1 MSIMGGGGRSGHS
14 AGGGD
19 DDGSGGASAGGD
31 DDCNNILYIYIYT
44 KNHIVNPNPFL
55 VLGQSSFEFVV
66 TCIPYLQRLMVVLRG
81 GGVLGGY
88 GSWSATLAVLS
99 AEAVANNLCVVDA
112 I

>member
-1 MSIMGGGGRSGHS
+1 MGIVLVVVMMMGVVVLVLVVMTTVT
-14 AGGGD
+14 
-19 DDGSGGASAGGD
+19 
-31 DDCNNILYIYIYT
+31 IYYIYIYIYT

>member
-1 MSIMGGGGRSGHS
+1 MGIVLVVVMMMGVVVLVLVVMTTVT
-14 AGGGD
+14 
-19 DDGSGGASAGGD
+19 
-31 DDCNNILYIYIYT
+31 ILYIYIYIYIYT